1 MSWLTSIFSTN
12 ANNGRTGADLDAEL
26 LRVQQE
32 RADRMAR
39 EQSEAEAAEWLR
51 QVELNRTR
59 EESAYNLDEEAEVD
73 RAFVEGWNDAVNER
87 RQQFG
92 SAISLPFKLVP
103 WQAVVIAAVVAFFW
117 LGGPALLKRKVSKA

>member
-59 EESAYNLDEEAEVD
+59 
-73 RAFVEGWNDAVNER
+73 VNER